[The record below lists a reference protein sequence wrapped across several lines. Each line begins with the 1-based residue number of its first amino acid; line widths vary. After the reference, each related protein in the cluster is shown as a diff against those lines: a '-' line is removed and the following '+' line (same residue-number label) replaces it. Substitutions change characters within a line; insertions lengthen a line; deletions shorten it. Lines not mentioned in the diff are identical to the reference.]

1 MDTQGT
7 RIRVETP
14 ALAYCTCCTPRQL
27 LIPRDDI
34 GTPGRWAVCVATGAW
49 YENRGDGV
57 FAAAPGP
64 HQGEVV
70 EIVPARP
77 PGAALTGPPRGD
89 QWAGGDGLPAI
100 VPGVRIDLSKESY
113 A

>member
-1 MDTQGT
+1 MDTQET
-7 RIRVETP
+7 RLRLETP

-27 LIPRDDI
+27 LIPRDDG

-57 FAAAPGP
+57 FAAAPAP
-64 HQGEVV
+64 RPGEVV
-70 EIVPARP
+70 EMVPTPA
-77 PGAALTGPPRGD
+77 PRGLHRAD
-89 QWAGGDGLPAI
+89 QWADGDGLPAI

>member
-1 MDTQGT
+1 MDTQTT
-7 RIRVETP
+7 RSALDTP
-14 ALAYCTCCTPRQL
+14 TLAYCTCCTPRQL

-49 YENRGDGV
+49 YENRGDGL
-57 FAAAPGP
+57 FSAAPAP
-64 HQGEVV
+64 RQGDIIDMIPVRPAQPVV
-70 EIVPARP
+70 GGGRV
-77 PGAALTGPPRGD
+77 D
-89 QWAGGDGLPAI
+89 QWAGGDALPTI